1 MPRFTTGTRL
11 VVASHN
17 KGKLVEIDDLV
28 RPYGLDTVSAAAL
41 GISEPVE
48 TETTFVGNARLK
60 ALHSARASGLAALSD
75 DSGLE
80 VHALGGEPG
89 VYTADWA
96 GPKRDFGMAMQRV
109 ADLLAAK
116 GAWGPPAPTANF
128 VSCLCLAWPDGT
140 TQEFIG
146 KVYGHLVWPARGGRG
161 FGYDPMFVPDGGAET
176 YGEMEPSEKHATSHR
191 AKAFE
196 QFVTA
201 CLIPAA
207 RICD

>member
-1 MPRFTTGTRL
+1 MPRLTKGTRL

-28 RPYGLDTVSAAAL
+28 RPYGLETVSAGAL
-41 GISEPVE
+41 NISEPAE

-60 ALHSARASGLAALSD
+60 ALHSARASGLPALSD
-75 DSGLE
+75 DSGIE
-80 VHALGGEPG
+80 VHVLNGEPG

-96 GPKRDFGMAMQRV
+96 GPKRDFGLAMQRV
-109 ADLLAAK
+109 ADLLTTK

-140 TQEFIG
+140 TKEFTG
-146 KVYGHLVWPARGGRG
+146 KAYGSLVWPGRGLKG
-161 FGYDPMFVPDGGAET
+161 FGYDPMFVPDGGSET
-176 YGEMEPSEKHATSHR
+176 YGEMDPVQKHATSHR

-196 QFVTA
+196 QFVAA
-201 CLIPAA
+201 CL
-207 RICD
+207 R